1 MRTEVCKALF
11 VTVMLMVSLAGC
23 KKEHEEPQ
31 EQTVSLRD
39 KSVDEAKAF
48 VRGDWTI
55 HYSYGGLTGNMKT
68 STPHSHLRVLAN
80 DSLYLTFNHQLLAA
94 DKTTFQREATI
105 FGHAAVLMQ
114 FRSLSS
120 LDHEWVIDSKK
131 GDTLVLVNHAT
142 EPVAYYMTK
151 TE

>member
-1 MRTEVCKALF
+1 MRKEIFKALSI
-11 VTVMLMVSLAGC
+11 TVMLMGTLAGC

-31 EQTVSLRD
+31 EQAVSLRD
-39 KSVDEAKAF
+39 KPVDEAKAF

-68 STPHSHLRVLAN
+68 ITPHSHLRVLAN

-94 DKTTFQREATI
+94 DKATFERKATM
-105 FGHAAVLMQ
+105 FGYTAVLMQ
-114 FRSLSS
+114 FRSLSN
-120 LDHEWVIDSKK
+120 LDHEWIIDSKK